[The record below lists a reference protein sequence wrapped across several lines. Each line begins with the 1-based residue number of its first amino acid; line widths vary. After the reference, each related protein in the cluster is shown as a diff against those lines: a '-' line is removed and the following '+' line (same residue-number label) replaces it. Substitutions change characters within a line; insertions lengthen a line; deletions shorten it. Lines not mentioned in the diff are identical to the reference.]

1 MSQRILLY
9 GLPAEL
15 SRELRDVLITTHH
28 VPEIQDEEELRTGSI
43 SWAEIDLVFCPA
55 RPDFLAKLLQITAQQ
70 RPRLRIIATSRLP
83 ETAEW
88 LDSVEAGATDYC
100 AAPFEATPIRWLLD
114 THLSKQKPVAA

>member
-1 MSQRILLY
+1 MSPRILLY

-28 VPEIQDEEELRTGSI
+28 VPDIEDEEEIRTGSV
-43 SWAEIDLVFCPA
+43 SWPEIDLVFCPA
-55 RPDFLAKLLQITAQQ
+55 ERNSLANLLQATAQQ

-88 LDSVEAGATDYC
+88 LDSVEAGAADYC
-100 AAPFEATPIRWLLD
+100 AAPFEATQIRWLLD

>member
-1 MSQRILLY
+1 MSPRILLY

-28 VPEIQDEEELRTGSI
+28 VPDIEDEEEIRTGSV
-43 SWAEIDLVFCPA
+43 SWPEIDLVFCPA
-55 RPDFLAKLLQITAQQ
+55 ERDSLASLLQATAQQ

-88 LDSVEAGATDYC
+88 LDSVEAGAADYC
-100 AAPFEATPIRWLLD
+100 AAPFEATQIRWLLD

>member
-1 MSQRILLY
+1 MSPRILLY

-28 VPEIQDEEELRTGSI
+28 VPDIEDEEEIRTGSV
-43 SWAEIDLVFCPA
+43 SWPEIDLVFCSA
-55 RPDFLAKLLQITAQQ
+55 ERSSLASLLQATAQQ

-83 ETAEW
+83 EIAEW

-100 AAPFEATPIRWLLD
+100 AAPFEATQIRWLLD
-114 THLSKQKPVAA
+114 AHLSKQKTVAA

>member
-1 MSQRILLY
+1 MSPRILLY

-28 VPEIQDEEELRTGSI
+28 VPEIEDEEEIRTGSV
-43 SWAEIDLVFCPA
+43 SWPEIDLVFCPA
-55 RPDFLAKLLQITAQQ
+55 ERSSLANLLQATAQQ

-88 LDSVEAGATDYC
+88 LESVEAGAADYC
-100 AAPFEATPIRWLLD
+100 AAPFEATQIRWLLD

>member
-1 MSQRILLY
+1 MSPKILLY

-28 VPEIQDEEELRTGSI
+28 VPDIEDEGDISSGGI
-43 SWAEIDLVFCPA
+43 SWPEIDLVFCSA
-55 RPDFLAKLLQITAQQ
+55 ERSALLHLLQATAPQ

-100 AAPFEATPIRWLLD
+100 AAPFEATQIRWLLD